1 MKSKFYYPGI
11 WKYIVVITLTSQEI
25 HGVSNLGNLNCLLN
39 NFVGLAIEESS
50 EPRIIGPIRGNHR
63 PHNACVTQ
71 KHFPC
76 HDVMVFIS
84 NVNFKP
90 DWSLLCTSVS
100 LSARIIDPPPP
111 PPPHPPPTNYEEC
124 YTTNPICCNIFS
136 HCRPLMVILL
146 RMCIHD
152 VVTLMFRLANLLTT
166 GVRFRNNK
174 KIQING
180 NS

>member
-63 PHNACVTQ
+63 PHNARVTQ

-111 PPPHPPPTNYEEC
+111 ITRNATQPTPFVVIYSHIVALWWLYYLEC
-124 YTTNPICCNIFS
+124 VST
-136 HCRPLMVILL
+136 MLL
-146 RMCIHD
+146 HWCS
-152 VVTLMFRLANLLTT
+152 
-166 GVRFRNNK
+166 G
-174 KIQING
+174 
-180 NS
+180 